1 MGIVLGIDIGSSAT
15 KIVAMDES
23 KTILNSLKVS
33 ASDPVT
39 AMYGAIGKLLCE
51 ERMQIADVE
60 ADFQETL
67 KDCREISM
75 EDWKN
80 EKFITKLTG
89 RVLRLIA
96 PLM

>member
-1 MGIVLGIDIGSSAT
+1 MLFR
-15 KIVAMDES
+15 
-23 KTILNSLKVS
+23 
-33 ASDPVT
+33 SDTSFPVT
-39 AMYGAIGKLLCE
+39 YIIHCTISVECAVYLYQVP
-51 ERMQIADVE
+51 QIADVE

>member
-1 MGIVLGIDIGSSAT
+1 MQNLSLQMTVKGVVG
-15 KIVAMDES
+15 
-23 KTILNSLKVS
+23 TINLDYRSLFLHFECAVYLYQV
-33 ASDPVT
+33 P
-39 AMYGAIGKLLCE
+39 
-51 ERMQIADVE
+51 QIADVE

-96 PLM
+96 PLSKLKSRQEMCTNAD

>member
-1 MGIVLGIDIGSSAT
+1 
-15 KIVAMDES
+15 
-23 KTILNSLKVS
+23 
-33 ASDPVT
+33 
-39 AMYGAIGKLLCE
+39 
-51 ERMQIADVE
+51 MQIADVE